1 MSLAI
6 VVAASEDE
14 VIGTGNR
21 LPWHIPEDLA
31 MFRRITQQHAV
42 IVGRSTHESIVA
54 RLGGP
59 LPGRYTILVSRTT
72 APEAEGVVVA
82 RTLDDA
88 ARLAEEYRLRRNQAE
103 AYVIGGVSLY
113 MQSLPAVRS
122 VYLTRVHEVV
132 AGDAYL
138 PAGWLGGFSLES
150 SGRTLVSRSGISY
163 TFQRYVRA

>member
-6 VVAASEDE
+6 VVAASENE

-31 MFRRITQQHAV
+31 MFRRTTQQHAV
-42 IVGRSTHESIVA
+42 IVGRSTYESIVA

-59 LPGRYTILVSRTT
+59 LPGRHTILVSRTT

-82 RTLDDA
+82 RTFDDA
-88 ARLAEEYRLRRNQAE
+88 ARLAEEFRLRRNQAE
-103 AYVIGGVSLY
+103 AYVIGGASLY
-113 MQSLPAVRS
+113 MHCLPAVRS
-122 VYLTRVHEVV
+122 VYLTRVHEAV
-132 AGDAYL
+132 AGDAHM

-150 SGRTLVSRSGISY
+150 SGGTQVSRSGVSY